1 MDEVEKEVERFR
13 FAKSK
18 PVYEK
23 RRDLLVHI
31 PSFWYIVLAEHE
43 DFQEYVQTDDMKYLE
58 FIREIY
64 VEYLLDDDPLK
75 FSITFGF
82 EAPKGEIET
91 QTVTK
96 RFEKIHD
103 VETGEEK
110 LVSEAVDVK
119 WPAEL
124 DSVNPHLIKAK
135 GEMTPAD
142 KKKYRAGMKS
152 FFAFFAWTGRK
163 PGKEYRHGEDLALLI
178 RGAGP
183 RRRAGP

>member
-13 FAKSK
+13 FTKTK

-23 RRDLLVHI
+23 RRDLFVHI

-58 FIREIY
+58 FIKEIY
-64 VEYLLDDDPLK
+64 VEYLLDDDPMK

-82 EAPKGEIET
+82 EAPEGKIET

-110 LVSEAVDVK
+110 LVSEAVDII

-124 DSVNPHLIKAK
+124 ASVNPHLIRAR

-142 KKKYRAGMKS
+142 KKKYHTARTS
-152 FFAFFAWTGRK
+152 
-163 PGKEYRHGEDLALLI
+163 HC
-178 RGAGP
+178 
-183 RRRAGP
+183 